1 MAVSV
6 GLLLYCNCR
15 LQWCFLLMDMLLN
28 KTARET
34 NLVLIST
41 RFRKKVFC
49 SRKQLWHI
57 VPAGIFT
64 EWIRWI
70 VTIIIF
76 SRYMLP
82 TCIWDFWTETRC
94 NLSLSVRRNLQLDLC
109 TTEGKAFEHER
120 SHVRLNSCCS
130 ISCLSDRCLTV
141 SRVHVTPHHVTH
153 YSCFMIIL
161 LMHIL
166 M

>member
-1 MAVSV
+1 MRLVAVMAVSV

-82 TCIWDFWTETRC
+82 TCIWDFWTETRF

-109 TTEGKAFEHER
+109 TTEER
-120 SHVRLNSCCS
+120 H
-130 ISCLSDRCLTV
+130 LSMKGLMSDLLPAVVFPVWVIDVWPFPGCMLHHTMWLTTAV
-141 SRVHVTPHHVTH
+141 
-153 YSCFMIIL
+153 L
-161 LMHIL
+161 W
-166 M
+166 